1 MLVLAVSGERNPAQ
15 SEAPGGEALQHLL
28 HPGGALLHRRRL
40 LPLSLP
46 RIYLRF
52 LPLQRPGLLDHE
64 RLQLQRL
71 EEMRSS

>member
-52 LPLQRPGLLDHE
+52 LPL
-64 RLQLQRL
+64 
-71 EEMRSS
+71 